1 MFILYFSIRAGA
13 SPPLIRA
20 MPERK
25 HFFLKEVFPDRSW
38 CFICDILSQMMSSI
52 LQRPSVCAHSQL
64 AVQQIVIFCI
74 IGFQSSKQS
83 SEICAIVH
91 NWVLYLWAIVR
102 EMQTSLMGFCSS
114 ECSELLMWTMI
125 VMMTSISH
133 EGQCVHIPNLSCNIA
148 PSSFLRQSLPS
159 DDVDSTSDDVDAS
172 MRFLSEDSVQI
183 RCLHHKDF

>member
-1 MFILYFSIRAGA
+1 MI
-13 SPPLIRA
+13 
-20 MPERK
+20 
-25 HFFLKEVFPDRSW
+25 
-38 CFICDILSQMMSSI
+38 SSI

-102 EMQTSLMGFCSS
+102 EMQTSLMEFCSS
-114 ECSELLMWTMI
+114 ECSELLIWTMI

-148 PSSFLRQSLPS
+148 PFLPQCLPPG
-159 DDVDSTSDDVDAS
+159 DVDVFGNFSTKIPFESLNRERRGSNSLRYSHGMIHFHWDIAVYVAS
-172 MRFLSEDSVQI
+172 SGTWTNERSNVWTPLSS
-183 RCLHHKDF
+183 LWSGA